1 MVVNNGVLFWVL
13 IIIRHVCL
21 GYPKRDLNFDSHT
34 YHIIPKTLFYKHLG
48 VFKIQDFGC
57 TGYVVSGVG
66 CVGFFVVSDQ
76 RLRVYDG
83 VLSLHHIPD
92 SREDQGL
99 RYYKGSMIY
108 KGYY

>member
-1 MVVNNGVLFWVL
+1 M
-13 IIIRHVCL
+13 
-21 GYPKRDLNFDSHT
+21 
-34 YHIIPKTLFYKHLG
+34 
-48 VFKIQDFGC
+48 
-57 TGYVVSGVG
+57 G